1 MSTMARVLAY
11 AFDPALLAS
20 AADIKLDEWQAA
32 FVRSDTSA
40 FNSSIIDVKFS
51 TELRALWT

>member
-1 MSTMARVLAY
+1 MGEARY
-11 AFDPALLAS
+11 AEEYGCELID
-20 AADIKLDEWQAA
+20 
-32 FVRSDTSA
+32 SDTSA